1 MLPMVQESQIQSKY
15 GLFIMF
21 RATQKKVW
29 GFQVFTIVP
38 KGPWEALKME
48 LKLSFVFTGKNFIKK
63 KIQNSKSEI

>member
-1 MLPMVQESQIQSKY
+1 
-15 GLFIMF
+15 MF